1 MEQQKTF
8 GEIIK
13 PFSFT
18 IPDYQRAYSW
28 GEKQLIA
35 FVNDI
40 LEYYAKTDDDQSE
53 NKNYYLGH
61 YILEGK
67 TGLKEYEIIDGQQ
80 RISTVYLFLLVCKH
94 LKKDCDYYKQIN
106 LRPVSYDRDGLNLLI
121 HTLETSGINISERLK
136 ELSNDTQTKTMSFVR
151 MLEAVKLF
159 IDCFSGEN
167 KFPKLELNKID
178 QYVNV
183 IDKAHC
189 SVACYNDK
197 AVASQ
202 IFELHNTRGIAL
214 SETEKV
220 KALLMKNVYINSE
233 NPTIEI
239 EKIQN
244 AFARIFKMEEKASDV
259 WLRGDLALDTILMH
273 HLQAVEDGYK
283 NDNFSL
289 PQSVTGDNGSFE
301 YIKKALSRKK
311 DKNKIVEYAINVAEQ
326 FEKSMDILVNKIPK
340 ADNENPLIGD
350 VLLLDKN
357 RSIIFLL
364 RTFRLG
370 NPIENKLIERWENF
384 LICYEIIYW
393 NGYYY
398 NAKASRDEF
407 KIIYKSLENGSNLI
421 KCNDLLSQFY
431 KGQRKFSYHWEHL
444 GHNTNNLF
452 EVEKK
457 KWIENA
463 YGWNKTA
470 YFLYKFEIGH
480 DADYKVIREKIYK
493 KNTISIDHI
502 VARSLEWK
510 DLEIENYSE
519 NKVEADL
526 MWKKITNV
534 INGIGN
540 LSLSTLSANSS
551 DSNGLPS
558 KHLNSYE
565 KFGLRKTVEQVRFW
579 NKPQEFASKISERSE
594 SIRTFINDKI
604 INNKDIW
611 N

>member
-1 MEQQKTF
+1 L
-8 GEIIK
+8 IIK

-35 FVNDI
+35 FTNDI
-40 LEYYAKTDDDQSE
+40 LEYYAKTDDDESE

-67 TGLKEYEIIDGQQ
+67 NRLNEYEIIDGQQ

-106 LRPVSYDRDGLNLLI
+106 LVPVSYDKDGLNVLI
-121 HTLETSGINISERLK
+121 KTLETSDININERLT
-136 ELSNDTQTKTMSFVR
+136 ELSKDEGTKTMSFIR
-151 MLEAVKLF
+151 MLDAVKLF
-159 IDCFSGEN
+159 IDCFSGE
-167 KFPKLELNKID
+167 KKLPKLEVNKID
-178 QYVNV
+178 KYVAV

-220 KALLMKNVYINSE
+220 KALLMKNVYINSQ
-233 NPTIEI
+233 NSNIEI

-244 AFARIFKMEEKASDV
+244 AFARVFEMEEKASDV
-259 WLRGDLALDTILMH
+259 WLRGDLSLDNILMH

-283 NDNFSL
+283 KDNFSL
-289 PQSVTGDNGSFE
+289 PQGISGDNGSFE
-301 YIKKALSRKK
+301 YVKKALSKK
-311 DKNKIVEYAINVAEQ
+311 NDKNKIVEYAINVAEQ
-326 FEKSMDILVNKIPK
+326 FEKSMNILVNKIPK
-340 ADNENPLIGD
+340 ADKENPLIGD

-364 RTFRLG
+364 RAFRSG

-398 NAKASRDEF
+398 NAKASRNEF
-407 KIIYKSLENGSNLI
+407 QIIYKSIENGSNLN
-421 KCNDLLSQFY
+421 KCNDLLSHFY
-431 KGQRKFSYHWEHL
+431 KDEKKFSYRWEHL
-444 GHNTNNLF
+444 GNNAKKLL

-457 KWIENA
+457 KWVTDA

-480 DADYKVIREKIYK
+480 DADYRVIREKIYK
-493 KNTISIDHI
+493 KDSISIDHI

-510 DLEIENYSE
+510 DLGIENYSE
-519 NKVEADL
+519 NKPEADL
-526 MWKKITNV
+526 MWKEIRSV

-558 KHLNSYE
+558 KHLNSF
-565 KFGLRKTVEQVRFW
+565 KRFGLAKTVEQVEFW
-579 NKPQEFASKISERSE
+579 NTPQEFASKISERSE
-594 SIRTFINDKI
+594 AILAFINDKI

-611 N
+611 S

>member
-13 PFSFT
+13 PNWFT

-28 GEKQLIA
+28 GEKQLIP
-35 FVNDI
+35 FINDI
-40 LEYYAKTDDDQSE
+40 LEYYDKTDDVESE

-67 TGLKEYEIIDGQQ
+67 AQSNEYEIIDGQQ

-94 LKKDCDYYKQIN
+94 FKKDCNYYKQIN
-106 LRPVSYDRDGLNLLI
+106 LTPVSYDKDGLNVI
-121 HTLETSGINISERLK
+121 INTLEASGENIK
-136 ELSNDTQTKTMSFVR
+136 IKITELLNDTRTKTMSFVR

-159 IDCFSGEN
+159 IDSFTGEK
-167 KFPKLELNKID
+167 KFPQLEVDKID
-178 QYVNV
+178 KYVDV

-189 SVACYNDK
+189 SVASYNDK

-202 IFELHNTRGIAL
+202 IFELHNTRGVAL

-220 KALLMKNVYINSE
+220 KALLMKNVYINSQ
-233 NPTIEI
+233 NPNVEI
-239 EKIQN
+239 QKIQN
-244 AFARIFKMEEKASDV
+244 AFAHIFEMEEKASEI
-259 WLRGDLALDTILMH
+259 WLRGDLSLDNILRY

-283 NDNFSL
+283 NEDFSL
-289 PQSVTGDNGSFE
+289 PQGVAGDNGCFE
-301 YIKKALSRKK
+301 YVKKALLNKN
-311 DKNKIVEYAINVAEQ
+311 DKNKIVDYAINIAEQ

-340 ADNENPLIGD
+340 ADEENPLIGD

-364 RTFRLG
+364 RAFRSG

-398 NAKASRDEF
+398 NAKAYRSTF
-407 KIIYKSLENGSNLI
+407 QSIYKSIENGANLN
-421 KCNDLLSQFY
+421 KCNDLLSSFY
-431 KGQRKFSYHWEHL
+431 KGEKNFSYHWEHL
-444 GHNTNNLF
+444 GNNTNNLF

-457 KWIENA
+457 KWIKNA

-470 YFLYKFEIGH
+470 YFLYKYEIEHG
-480 DADYKVIREKIYK
+480 ANYKVIRKNIYK
-493 KNTISIDHI
+493 NDSISIDHI
-502 VARSLEWK
+502 VARSIEWK
-510 DLEIENYSE
+510 DLGIENYFE
-519 NKVEADL
+519 NKDQADL
-526 MWKKITNV
+526 IWKEITNV

-540 LSLSTLSANSS
+540 LSLSTSSANSS

-558 KHLNSYE
+558 KHLNSFK
-565 KFGLRKTVEQVRFW
+565 KFGLIKTVEQVGFW
-579 NKPQEFASKISERSE
+579 NRPEEFASKISERSE
-594 SIRTFINDKI
+594 SIRAFINNKI
-604 INNKDIW
+604 INNKEIW

>member
-1 MEQQKTF
+1 MEQPKTF

-40 LEYYAKTDDDQSE
+40 LEYYAKTDDEQSD

-67 TGLKEYEIIDGQQ
+67 NGQAKYEIIDGQQ

-106 LRPVSYDRDGLNLLI
+106 IVPVSYDKDGLNVI
-121 HTLETSGINISERLK
+121 INTLETSGSNINIRLT
-136 ELSNDTQTKTMSFVR
+136 ELLNDTETKTMSFVR
-151 MLEAVKLF
+151 MLDAVRLF
-159 IDCFSGEN
+159 IDCFSEG
-167 KFPKLELNKID
+167 KKLPKLDVNKID
-178 QYVNV
+178 KYVDV

-202 IFELHNTRGIAL
+202 IFELHNTRGLAL

-220 KALLMKNVYINSE
+220 KALLMKNVYINSQ
-233 NPTIEI
+233 NSNAEI

-244 AFARIFKMEEKASDV
+244 AFARVFEMEEKASDV
-259 WLRGDLALDTILMH
+259 WLRGDLSLDTILMH

-283 NDNFSL
+283 KENFGS
-289 PQSVTGDNGSFE
+289 PQGISGDNGSFE
-301 YIKKALSRKK
+301 YVKKALFKK
-311 DKNKIVEYAINVAEQ
+311 NDKNKIVEYAINVAEQ
-326 FEKSMDILVNKIPK
+326 FEKSMNILVNKIPK
-340 ADNENPLIGD
+340 ADQENPLIGD

-364 RTFRLG
+364 RAFRSG

-398 NAKASRDEF
+398 NAKASRNEF
-407 KIIYKSLENGSNLI
+407 QIIYKSIENGSNLD
-421 KCNDLLSQFY
+421 KCNSLLSQFY
-431 KGQRKFSYHWEHL
+431 KGESKFSYRWEHL
-444 GHNTNNLF
+444 GNNAARLFNT
-452 EVEKK
+452 EKK
-457 KWIENA
+457 KWIKDA

-480 DADYKVIREKIYK
+480 DADYRMIRESIYK
-493 KNTISIDHI
+493 KDSIAIDHI

-510 DLEIENYSE
+510 DLGIENYSQQ
-519 NKVEADL
+519 KIQADL
-526 MWKKITNV
+526 LWKEITSV

-540 LSLSTLSANSS
+540 LSLTTSSANSS

-558 KHLNSYE
+558 KHLNSF
-565 KFGLRKTVEQVRFW
+565 KRFGLVKTVEQVGFW
-579 NKPQEFASKISERSE
+579 NNPEEFASKISERSE
-594 SIRTFINDKI
+594 AILAFISDKI
-604 INNKDIW
+604 INKKDIW
-611 N
+611 S

>member
-1 MEQQKTF
+1 LEQQRTF
-8 GEIIK
+8 GDIVK
-13 PFSFT
+13 PYSFT

-28 GEKQLIA
+28 GEKQLIP
-35 FVNDI
+35 FINDI
-40 LEYYAKTDDDQSE
+40 LEYYAKNDDKSE
-53 NKNYYLGH
+53 DKNYYLGH

-67 TGLKEYEIIDGQQ
+67 AGSNEYEIIDGQQ

-94 LKKDCDYYKQIN
+94 LKKDCNYYKQIN
-106 LRPVSYDRDGLNLLI
+106 LIPVSYDKDGLNVI
-121 HTLETSGINISERLK
+121 INILETSCENINNQLT
-136 ELSNDTQTKTMSFVR
+136 ELIEDTTTKTMSFVR

-159 IDCFSGEN
+159 LDCFSGE
-167 KFPKLELNKID
+167 KKLPKLEIDKID
-178 QYVNV
+178 KYVNV

-189 SVACYNDK
+189 SVASYNDK

-220 KALLMKNVYINSE
+220 KALLMKNVYINSQ

-244 AFARIFKMEEKASDV
+244 SFAHIFEMEEKASYV
-259 WLRGDLALDTILMH
+259 WLRGDLLLDNILMY

-289 PQSVTGDNGSFE
+289 PQAVKGDNGSFE
-301 YIKKALSRKK
+301 YVKKALFKKK
-311 DKNKIVEYAINVAEQ
+311 DKNKIVDYAVNLADQ
-326 FEKSMDILVNKIPK
+326 FQKSMDILVNKIPK
-340 ADNENPLIGD
+340 ADEENPLIGD
-350 VLLLDKN
+350 ILLLDKN

-364 RTFRLG
+364 RAFRLG

-384 LICYEIIYW
+384 IICYEIIYW

-398 NAKASRDEF
+398 NAKACRSKFEN
-407 KIIYKSLENGSNLI
+407 IYKSIENDSDLN

-431 KGQRKFSYHWEHL
+431 KGDKKFSYRWEHL
-444 GHNTNNLF
+444 GNNANNLF

-457 KWIENA
+457 KWVKDA

-470 YFLYKFEIGH
+470 YFLYKFEIEHG
-480 DADYKVIREKIYK
+480 AEYKVIRENIYK
-493 KNTISIDHI
+493 KDTISIDHI
-502 VARSLEWK
+502 VARSIEWK
-510 DLEIENYSE
+510 DLGIENYLE
-519 NKVEADL
+519 NKDQADL
-526 MWKKITNV
+526 IWKEITSV

-540 LSLSTLSANSS
+540 LSLSTSSANSS

-558 KHLNSYE
+558 KHLNSFK
-565 KFGLRKTVEQVRFW
+565 KFGLVKTVEQVVSW
-579 NKPQEFASKISERSE
+579 NRPEEFASKISERSE
-594 SIRTFINDKI
+594 LIRTFINDKI

-611 N
+611 S

>member
-1 MEQQKTF
+1 MEQQRTF
-8 GEIIK
+8 GDIVK
-13 PFSFT
+13 PYSFT

-28 GEKQLIA
+28 GEKQLIP
-35 FVNDI
+35 FINDI
-40 LEYYAKTDDDQSE
+40 LEYYAKNDDKSE
-53 NKNYYLGH
+53 DKNYYLGH

-67 TGLKEYEIIDGQQ
+67 AGSNEYEIIDGQQ

-94 LKKDCDYYKQIN
+94 LKKDCNYYKQIN
-106 LRPVSYDRDGLNLLI
+106 LIPVSYDKDGLNVI
-121 HTLETSGINISERLK
+121 INILETSCENINNQLT
-136 ELSNDTQTKTMSFVR
+136 ELIEDTTTKTMSFVR

-159 IDCFSGEN
+159 LDCFSGE
-167 KFPKLELNKID
+167 KKLPKLEIDKID
-178 QYVNV
+178 KYVNV

-189 SVACYNDK
+189 SVASYNDK

-220 KALLMKNVYINSE
+220 KALLMKNVYINSQ

-244 AFARIFKMEEKASDV
+244 SFAHIFEMEEKVSDV
-259 WLRGDLALDTILMH
+259 WLRGDLLLDNILMY

-289 PQSVTGDNGSFE
+289 PQAVKGDNGSFE
-301 YIKKALSRKK
+301 YVKKALFKKK
-311 DKNKIVEYAINVAEQ
+311 DKNKIVDYAVNLADQ
-326 FEKSMDILVNKIPK
+326 FQKSMDILVNKIPK
-340 ADNENPLIGD
+340 ADEENPLIGD
-350 VLLLDKN
+350 ILLLDKN

-364 RTFRLG
+364 RAFRLG

-384 LICYEIIYW
+384 IICYEIIYW

-398 NAKASRDEF
+398 NAKACRSKFEN
-407 KIIYKSLENGSNLI
+407 IYKSIENDSDLN

-431 KGQRKFSYHWEHL
+431 KGDKKFSYRWEHL
-444 GHNTNNLF
+444 GNNANNLF

-457 KWIENA
+457 KWVKDA

-470 YFLYKFEIGH
+470 YFLYKFEIEHG
-480 DADYKVIREKIYK
+480 AEYKVIRENIYK
-493 KNTISIDHI
+493 KDTISIDHI
-502 VARSLEWK
+502 VARSIEWK
-510 DLEIENYSE
+510 DLGIENYLE
-519 NKVEADL
+519 NKDQADL
-526 MWKKITNV
+526 IWKEITSV

-540 LSLSTLSANSS
+540 LSLSTSSANSS

-558 KHLNSYE
+558 KHLNSFK
-565 KFGLRKTVEQVRFW
+565 KFGLVKTVEQVVSW
-579 NKPQEFASKISERSE
+579 NRPEEFASKISERSE
-594 SIRTFINDKI
+594 LIRTFINDKI

-611 N
+611 S

>member
-1 MEQQKTF
+1 MEQQRTF
-8 GEIIK
+8 GDIVK
-13 PFSFT
+13 PYSFT

-28 GEKQLIA
+28 GEKQLIP
-35 FVNDI
+35 FISDI
-40 LEYYAKTDDDQSE
+40 LEYYAKNDDKSE
-53 NKNYYLGH
+53 DKNYYLGH

-67 TGLKEYEIIDGQQ
+67 AGSNEYEIIDGQQ

-94 LKKDCDYYKQIN
+94 LKKDCNYYKQIN
-106 LRPVSYDRDGLNLLI
+106 LIPVSYDKDGLNVI
-121 HTLETSGINISERLK
+121 INILETSCENINNQLT
-136 ELSNDTQTKTMSFVR
+136 ELIEDTTTKTMSFVR

-159 IDCFSGEN
+159 LDCFSGE
-167 KFPKLELNKID
+167 KKLPKLEIDKID
-178 QYVNV
+178 KYVNV

-189 SVACYNDK
+189 SVASYNDK

-220 KALLMKNVYINSE
+220 KALLMKNVYINSQ

-244 AFARIFKMEEKASDV
+244 SFAHIFEMEEKASDV
-259 WLRGDLALDTILMH
+259 WLRGDLLLDNILMY

-289 PQSVTGDNGSFE
+289 PQAVKGDNGSFE
-301 YIKKALSRKK
+301 YVKKALFKKK
-311 DKNKIVEYAINVAEQ
+311 DKNKIVDYAVNLADQ
-326 FEKSMDILVNKIPK
+326 FQKSMDILVNKIPK
-340 ADNENPLIGD
+340 ADEENPLIGD
-350 VLLLDKN
+350 ILLLDKN

-364 RTFRLG
+364 RAFRLG

-384 LICYEIIYW
+384 IICYEIIYW

-398 NAKASRDEF
+398 NAKACRSKFEN
-407 KIIYKSLENGSNLI
+407 IYKSIENDSDLN

-431 KGQRKFSYHWEHL
+431 KGDKKFSYRWEHL
-444 GHNTNNLF
+444 GNNANNLF

-457 KWIENA
+457 KWVKDA

-470 YFLYKFEIGH
+470 YFLYKFEIEHG
-480 DADYKVIREKIYK
+480 AEYKVIRENIYK
-493 KNTISIDHI
+493 KDTISIDHI
-502 VARSLEWK
+502 VARSIEWK
-510 DLEIENYSE
+510 DLGIENYLE
-519 NKVEADL
+519 NKDQADL
-526 MWKKITNV
+526 IWKEITSV

-540 LSLSTLSANSS
+540 LSLSTSSANSS

-558 KHLNSYE
+558 KHLNSFK
-565 KFGLRKTVEQVRFW
+565 KFGLVKTVEQVVSW
-579 NKPQEFASKISERSE
+579 NRPEEFASKISERSE
-594 SIRTFINDKI
+594 LIRTFINDKI

-611 N
+611 S